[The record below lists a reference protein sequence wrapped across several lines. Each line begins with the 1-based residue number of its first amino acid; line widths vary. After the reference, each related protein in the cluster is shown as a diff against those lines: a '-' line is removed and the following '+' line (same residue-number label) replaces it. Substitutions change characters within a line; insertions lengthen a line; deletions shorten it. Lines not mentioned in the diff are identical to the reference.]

1 MKTLVSKDETLA
13 KRDKP
18 RIETMF
24 KEKFAKD
31 EKAEF
36 DRLEKER
43 RLEKQRLLMRG

>member
-1 MKTLVSKDETLA
+1 MKTLVSKDGTLA
-13 KRDKP
+13 KREKP
-18 RIETMF
+18 TIETMF
-24 KEKFAKD
+24 KAKFAKD